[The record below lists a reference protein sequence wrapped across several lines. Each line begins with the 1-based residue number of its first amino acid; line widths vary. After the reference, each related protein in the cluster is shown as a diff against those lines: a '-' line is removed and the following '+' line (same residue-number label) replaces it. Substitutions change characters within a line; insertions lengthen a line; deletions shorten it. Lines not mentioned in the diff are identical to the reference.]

1 MAKRSTTRPAQP
13 PIGGKRERTRALL
26 LEAASALL
34 ADTGY
39 EGLSMDR
46 VAARAGMTKGAIY
59 GNFAN
64 KEELIMAVFLA
75 GAKRAPPPMKAGGAL
90 HVQMDALADALIA
103 RGPDA
108 RQAATRL
115 VAFQLYALTH
125 EDMRRRVALENA
137 AIYRRME
144 AWVRQVFPVQELPMP
159 PGDFVRVLHALS
171 DGLLVTRALAPEL
184 VTSDT
189 VRAVFKALAAKAP
202 TYQRSKKRGQLKPSR
217 GVGAATRRPRASGN
231 E

>member
-1 MAKRSTTRPAQP
+1 
-13 PIGGKRERTRALL
+13 
-26 LEAASALL
+26 
-34 ADTGY
+34 
-39 EGLSMDR
+39 MDR

-75 GAKRAPPPMKAGGAL
+75 GAKRTPPPMKAGGAL
-90 HVQMDALADALIA
+90 HEQMDALADALIA
-103 RGPDA
+103 RGPEA

-125 EDMRRRVALENA
+125 EDMRRRVAVENA
-137 AIYRRME
+137 EIYRRME
-144 AWVRQVFPVQELPMP
+144 VWVGHMFPVEELPMP
-159 PGDFVRVLHALS
+159 PGEFVRVLHALS

-189 VRAVFKALAAKAP
+189 VRAVFKALAGRAP
-202 TYQRSKKRGQLKPSR
+202 RDQRSKNRGQPKPR
-217 GVGAATRRPRASGN
+217 TGFGTATRRPLRASGN